1 MKRHSNTLFV
11 MTQGAYCHKEN
22 EGIVIKINGERKAKL
37 PIHNIESIVCMGN
50 IMCSPFLLGYCAEN
64 NISISYLTENGR
76 FLGRFQGNVNG
87 NVMLRRNQYRFAD
100 DLEKTRHV
108 AGAIIKGKISN
119 SISVLGRYL
128 RDSKESDESVKSA
141 INELKHILGA
151 VEQSNNIEVIR
162 GIEGIAAK
170 CYFNVFNNMIKQ
182 QKDDFVFNGRNRRP
196 PRDEVNALLSF
207 IYVVLM
213 HDIRSALETV
223 GLDPA
228 VGFLHRDRSGRYS
241 LALDLMEEFRSF
253 FADRLVLSLINRNQ
267 IKKTHFRQTE
277 ANSVL
282 LTDEGKKILL
292 TAYQDRKKEE
302 IMHPF
307 INEKCTYG
315 RLYFIQAL
323 IFARWIRGDIDGYP
337 PFIWK

>member
-1 MKRHSNTLFV
+1 MKRHSNTLYL
-11 MTQGAYCHKEN
+11 MTQGTYCHKEN
-22 EGIVIKINGERKAKL
+22 DGIVVKVDGERKAKF
-37 PIHNIESIVCMGN
+37 PVHNIESIVCFGN
-50 IMCSPFLLGYCAEN
+50 ILCSPFLLGFCAEN

-76 FLGRFQGNVNG
+76 FLGRFQGNVSG
-87 NVMLRRNQYRFAD
+87 NVLLRRNQYRWAD
-100 DLEKTRHV
+100 DPEKNGYV
-108 AGAIIKGKISN
+108 ARAIIQGKIVN
-119 SISVLGRYL
+119 SIAVLNRFL
-128 RDSKESDESVKSA
+128 RDSKETNESVNSA
-141 INELKHILGA
+141 VNELKHILGA
-151 VEQSNNIEVIR
+151 VEQSNDLEVIR

-170 CYFNVFNNMIKQ
+170 CYFNAFNNLIKQ
-182 QKDDFVFNGRNRRP
+182 QKEDFIFNGRNKRP

-207 IYVVLM
+207 IYVVMM

-228 VGFLHRDRSGRYS
+228 VGYLHRDRSGRYS

-267 IKKTHFRQTE
+267 IKKSHFRLTE
-277 ANSVL
+277 AKSVL
-282 LTDEGKKILL
+282 LNDEGKKILL

-302 IMHPF
+302 ILHPF

-315 RLYFIQAL
+315 RLFFMQAL
-323 IFARWIRGDIDGYP
+323 IFARWVRGDIDGYP